1 MFGKKKAQPGGP
13 RAGRSAAAGAATL
26 EQSSRREQGQR
37 VKVPHPA
44 TGKKVKRSRSRSV
57 ADVTAG
63 WVDAERLAR
72 LDRSADAKKSKKV
85 KGAKAAAPTRYGWP
99 GRYGGRVL
107 VCDSPPE
114 WRGPTVQVA
123 GLYPFSAGGSL
134 TMVGAALGPHLE
146 GRGIVCCDPVSWFAA
161 GLISNPSA
169 FILARPGLGKSSLVR
184 HILAQLPDKGIIPL
198 VLSDLKGEH
207 VDLVAGALGGQV
219 IAPGRGAEYVNPLDR
234 GPLVA
239 ELGRLPEKLR
249 AKAIAD
255 LAGRRNNVV
264 AALIELALGAKLEAH
279 ERNVLNAA
287 IEQWQAAHPDQT
299 PVMQDIH
306 DFIETRPESL
316 SRVAQDRGD
325 SGRYQGRI
333 ERLMD
338 GLLALCGD
346 GVFGEVFA
354 RPTTNPLQM
363 HRPAVF
369 DLSAVEAMDD
379 TLQAGLQLV
388 CWTYGSAAVS
398 AAKYLADAG
407 LAPRRTYA
415 LLMDEMW
422 KALRAAPFMVDR
434 VDEITRLNRTMNLAQ
449 ILITHTMRDL
459 QLDGP
464 DGPLTAK
471 AYGFVERSSMVFLGG
486 LAPKEMGNLTDVF
499 AMSQKEEA
507 LVTSWAAPGRPNPST
522 GQVDP
527 PVGRGKFLL
536 KTGKDVGIPFQV
548 ALVPAEKAVNDT
560 NQNWAD
566 TIASLNRAGVDVR
579 DVA

>member
-1 MFGKKKAQPGGP
+1 M
-13 RAGRSAAAGAATL
+13 R
-26 EQSSRREQGQR
+26 
-37 VKVPHPA
+37 
-44 TGKKVKRSRSRSV
+44 
-57 ADVTAG
+57 DVTAE
-63 WVDAERLAR
+63 WVDAEQLSR
-72 LDRSADAKKSKKV
+72 RSRAQQSKKPKKV
-85 KGAKAAAPTRYGWP
+85 KKPKTVEPSAYGWP
-99 GRYGGRVL
+99 GRFAGQVA
-107 VCDSPPE
+107 VVDSPPE

-146 GRGIVCCDPVSWFAA
+146 GRGVVCCDPVSWFAA

-184 HILAQLPDKGIIPL
+184 HILAQLPDKGILAL
-198 VLSDLKGEH
+198 VLSDVKGEH
-207 VDLVAGALGGQV
+207 VDLILALGGQV
-219 IAPGRGAEYVNPLDR
+219 IAPGRGSEYVNPLDR
-234 GPLVA
+234 GPLVG
-239 ELGRLPEKLR
+239 ELSKLPDTLR

-255 LAGRRNNVV
+255 LSARRNNVV
-264 AALIELALGAKLEAH
+264 AALIELALGQVLEAH

-287 IEQWQAAHPDQT
+287 IEQWQEAHPDRT
-299 PVMQDIH
+299 PVMQDIY
-306 DFIETRPESL
+306 DFIESRPETL
-316 SRVAQDRGD
+316 RRVAQDRGD
-325 SGRYQGRI
+325 EHRYQGRI

-338 GLLALCGD
+338 GLLSLCGD
-346 GVFGEVFA
+346 GVFGDVFA

-363 HRPAVF
+363 HRAAVF
-369 DLSAVEAMDD
+369 DLSAVEAMDN

-398 AAKYLADAG
+398 AAKYLADAE

-449 ILITHTMRDL
+449 VLITHTMNDL
-459 QLDGP
+459 KLDGE

-486 LAPKEMGNLTDVF
+486 LAPAEMGNLTDVF
-499 AMSQKEEA
+499 AMSQKEES
-507 LVTSWAAPGRPNPST
+507 LITSWAAPGRPNPST

-548 ALVPAEKAVNDT
+548 ALVEAELAVNDT
-560 NQNWAD
+560 NKNWAE
-566 TIASLNRAGVDVR
+566 TIASLNRTGAQISDVQE
-579 DVA
+579 VA